1 MTEAGTAEEAE
12 VGKGK
17 DVGVGIEEVAGE
29 VEVLTDLRRGHH
41 HEGKVVAG
49 LVKGEEEEIVA
60 LVQVPS
66 NSLGSSNVFRYLFCG
81 IAIITFYNVN
91 V

>member
-29 VEVLTDLRRGHH
+29 VEVLTDSRRGHH
-41 HEGKVVAG
+41 HEGKVAAG
-49 LVKGEEEEIVA
+49 LVKEEEEEEIVA

-66 NSLGSSNVFRYLFCG
+66 NSQGRSNVFRY
-81 IAIITFYNVN
+81 
-91 V
+91 